1 MVVEYAVAR
10 AAREIK
16 GFEGF
21 EDGGFGVVR
30 LQFVGLGS
38 LWGGGGRGPFGVSI
52 AFDSY
57 WHCWRGSRVLFP
69 VFVVWQC

>member
-1 MVVEYAVAR
+1 VVVEYAVAR

-21 EDGGFGVVR
+21 EDGGFGVVW

-38 LWGGGGRGPFGVSI
+38 LWGGGRGPFGISI

-57 WHCWRGSRVLFP
+57 WHCWRGSRV
-69 VFVVWQC
+69 